1 MIILNSQPTLTD
13 LEALISKVPSF
24 PFSVKQLIRLAREA
38 HFPEE
43 VINFYKTFPK
53 DEVFEDAEDL
63 IARTEQVEMM
73 QHEEKLQGENFL
85 DIFDED

>member
-1 MIILNSQPTLTD
+1 MILLNSQPTLSD
-13 LEALISKVPSF
+13 LEALISKVPIF
-24 PFSVKQLIRLAREA
+24 PFSIKQLIELAREE
-38 HFPEE
+38 HFSEE

-73 QHEEKLQGENFL
+73 QHEEHEQHENFL
-85 DIFDED
+85 DSFDED